1 MIYIWAIITKIQLGA
16 DFFNKAICSCVTN
29 ALGRETTGLCVLSI
43 QCKFVGR
50 YVLQLSVFLFR
61 AHVIK
66 GVSLLCVSFQNTT
79 GIQNESGEYKC
90 KTLSKYLDVR
100 TVNY

>member
-1 MIYIWAIITKIQLGA
+1 MY
-16 DFFNKAICSCVTN
+16 KAICCFGNSP
-29 ALGRETTGLCVLSI
+29 LGRETTGLCALSI

-50 YVLQLSVFLFR
+50 CVLQLSVFLFR

-79 GIQNESGEYKC
+79 GIQNESGEFNC
-90 KTLSKYLDVR
+90 KTSSKYF
-100 TVNY
+100 T

>member
-1 MIYIWAIITKIQLGA
+1 MLWEEKLR
-16 DFFNKAICSCVTN
+16 V
-29 ALGRETTGLCVLSI
+29 CVLSV

-66 GVSLLCVSFQNTT
+66 GVSVLCVSFQNTT

-90 KTLSKYLDVR
+90 KTLSKYLEVG

>member
-1 MIYIWAIITKIQLGA
+1 MERSYFYKPM
-16 DFFNKAICSCVTN
+16 SCFVIN

-43 QCKFVGR
+43 QCEFVGR

-66 GVSLLCVSFQNTT
+66 GVSLLCVCFQNTT

-90 KTLSKYLDVR
+90 KTLSRYLDAR